1 MQSSRNDAAE
11 TEQPGTTTREKS
23 TFATTTARKV
33 PLEFSAS
40 EEIWHRLTRPR
51 RLPRI
56 PRPPV
61 RKIAALAVGLVPKR
75 VKASRAL
82 QLARRHPG
90 FAGWVLIFAGATASI
105 AGLQF
110 VEPHYRWEP
119 ERYQKWLS
127 RRGAQTI
134 RTALAEIGPSVT
146 IPSIQAQPERAGIL
160 GSYALG
166 TGEITFNSS
175 IEYHPVQLLET
186 AAHECVHGI
195 FVQNKLTPE
204 DFIRDDYLTLVN
216 EVAAY
221 VLGAHITGAVLSR
234 DGYDSSI
241 VTEALFQMYRGA
253 CDPANPDSTYN
264 HYLVPGLIP
273 PDDRDR
279 NEWHSVL
286 IHFGAPLQLGRRRSR
301 HLLPRVGPRRCRPRD
316 LPALHDTRPRPQR
329 PADPRGVRA
338 DAAAV
343 ALREPT

>member
-1 MQSSRNDAAE
+1 MHSNLPAA
-11 TEQPGTTTREKS
+11 TRVS
-23 TFATTTARKV
+23 
-33 PLEFSAS
+33 P
-40 EEIWHRLTRPR
+40 
-51 RLPRI
+51 
-56 PRPPV
+56 
-61 RKIAALAVGLVPKR
+61 
-75 VKASRAL
+75 
-82 QLARRHPG
+82 
-90 FAGWVLIFAGATASI
+90 GWVLIFAGATASI

-204 DFIRDDYLTLVN
+204 DFTRDDYLTLVN

-253 CDPANPDSTYN
+253 CDPANPDSKYN

-279 NEWHSVL
+279 NEWHSAL
-286 IHFGAPLQLGRRRSR
+286 IHFGAPLALVDGVHDICYLESDPVDAAREISRRYMTRD
-301 HLLPRVGPRRCRPRD
+301 LAPRD
-316 LPALHDTRPRPQR
+316 RPILEEFERTRQR
-329 PADPRGVRA
+329 WR
-338 DAAAV
+338 
-343 ALREPT
+343 